1 MLVSALVLTVEDGD
15 LARLL
20 THLSADPRLELG
32 SLVGRRLPVVA
43 EVPDARSGEQLV
55 EELQGL
61 AGVSFVDVVLV
72 DFSMANTQE
81 AI

>member
-1 MLVSALVLTVEDGD
+1 
-15 LARLL
+15 
-20 THLSADPRLELG
+20 LSADPRLELG
-32 SLVGRRLPVVA
+32 SLFGRRLPVVA

-55 EELQGL
+55 EELQSL
-61 AGVSFVDVVLV
+61 PGVCFVDVVLV